1 MQNAGPILQA
11 IRKLGEKRLP
21 LTRVYRCLFSE
32 DLFLVAYAKIY
43 KNQGILTPGTE
54 DDTAD
59 DMSIE
64 RIRTII
70 DALRNETFRFRPA
83 RRVNVP
89 KKNGKGTRPL
99 GLPNFT
105 EKLVQE
111 VLRMILEVYYEPRF
125 RECSH
130 GFRPNRGCHSALKYL
145 VQKFRG
151 TTWFIEGDIKG
162 CYDNISHDILMS
174 MLARDIQDGRL
185 LNLIRRG
192 LKAGIADEWEY
203 KPTFSGTPQGG
214 IVSPI
219 LANIYMNELDTYVED
234 ILIPKY
240 TQGKRRAVNPDY
252 QRYEYPIAA
261 ARKRGNH
268 EQANQLDQE
277 RRHYPSRDTY
287 DPNYRRLVYLRY
299 ADDFILGLAGPKE
312 EADAI
317 KAELTA
323 FLRNKLNLELSAQKT
338 LVTHARTEYAKFL
351 NYAVSIYQAD
361 DKLSSRAHTKTKT
374 RSVNGHIR
382 LGIPYG
388 LPDENIKRYQR
399 NNKVVSEPGLTAFSD
414 ANIIEIFQARFRGIA
429 EYYKYAADR
438 WRLGKLKYV
447 MEVSLVKTL
456 AQKYRTSARKIYAK
470 YRNAQTINKHQYKT
484 LQVTIPTQ
492 KGERIIWWGAI
503 PLKTSKPGAEPIS
516 DDPYRWQYYNTRS
529 DLIRRLQANTCELC
543 GSQQQIRVHH
553 VRKLA
558 DLKKRWQGRREKPQ
572 WVKRMIALQRKTL
585 IVCHKCHVAIHA
597 GRPIPSKR
605 EEVLE
610 SRVI

>member
-1 MQNAGPILQA
+1 MRMQKAGQILQA

-32 DLFLVAYAKIY
+32 DLFLAAYAKIY

-64 RIRTII
+64 RIRKII
-70 DALRNETFRFRPA
+70 EALRTERFKFRPS
-83 RRVNVP
+83 RRINIP

-111 VLRMILEVYYEPRF
+111 VLRMILEAYYEPRF

-130 GFRPNRGCHSALKYL
+130 GFRPNRGCHTALKYL

-174 MLARDIQDGRL
+174 ILARNIQDGRL
-185 LNLIRRG
+185 LNLIRKG

-219 LANIYMNELDTYVED
+219 LANIYMNELDTYVEE

-261 ARKRGNH
+261 ARKHGHH
-268 EQANQLDQE
+268 EEANQLDQE
-277 RRHYPSRDTY
+277 RRHYPSQHTY
-287 DPNYRRLVYLRY
+287 DPHYRRLVYLRY

-323 FLRNKLNLELSAQKT
+323 FLRDKLNLELSVQKT
-338 LVTHARTEYAKFL
+338 LVAHAPTEYAKFL

-361 DKLSSRAHTKTKT
+361 EKLSPRAHTKTKT
-374 RSVNGHIR
+374 RSVNGHVR

-388 LPDENIKRYQR
+388 LVDENIKRYQR

-414 ANIIEIFQARFRGIA
+414 ANIIQ
-429 EYYKYAADR
+429 
-438 WRLGKLKYV
+438 
-447 MEVSLVKTL
+447 
-456 AQKYRTSARKIYAK
+456 
-470 YRNAQTINKHQYKT
+470 
-484 LQVTIPTQ
+484 
-492 KGERIIWWGAI
+492 
-503 PLKTSKPGAEPIS
+503 
-516 DDPYRWQYYNTRS
+516 
-529 DLIRRLQANTCELC
+529 
-543 GSQQQIRVHH
+543 
-553 VRKLA
+553 
-558 DLKKRWQGRREKPQ
+558 
-572 WVKRMIALQRKTL
+572 
-585 IVCHKCHVAIHA
+585 
-597 GRPIPSKR
+597 
-605 EEVLE
+605 
-610 SRVI
+610 